1 MEDWLQEIWRVREE
15 EIYPQIFGPMPD
27 KVLPLPVEFILAILG
42 ERPVDPRWLQ
52 YAVIEIEPNKNR
64 PDWVYVTDALS
75 TPWNV
80 KDESELDPDPDAI
93 SGMGFEMMFRT
104 SQRAGWAVDI
114 LHRLMAYQIGVA
126 YDILKGR
133 LFNYGNWMPIN
144 GPISHDYPNTPVR
157 GVLMTR
163 PLDVQSQFKLR
174 SGKVDLLQIVGI
186 TGQELAYLL
195 HAGPDALVGLLY
207 DQKAAPVTNPN
218 RTSIKLPANYQLSAE
233 LAKRF

>member
-15 EIYPQIFGPMPD
+15 EIYPQIFGPLPD
-27 KVLPLPVEFILAILG
+27 KVLPLPIEAILGILG
-42 ERPVDPRWLQ
+42 ERPVDPRWLR

-75 TPWNV
+75 TPWNI
-80 KDESELDPDPDAI
+80 KESNELDPNGM
-93 SGMGFEMMFRT
+93 SGMGFEMMLRT
-104 SQRAGWAVDI
+104 SQRSGWAVDI

-133 LFNYGNWMPIN
+133 LFNYGDWMPLN
-144 GPISHDYPNTPVR
+144 GPISHDYPTTPVR
-157 GVLMTR
+157 GILMTR
-163 PLDVQSQFKLR
+163 PLDLESQFKLP

-186 TGQELAYLL
+186 TGNELAYLL
-195 HAGPDALVGLLY
+195 QRGPDTLVGQLY
-207 DQKAAPVTNPN
+207 DQKAAPITNPG
-218 RTSIKLPANYQLSAE
+218 RAAIKLNETFTLSPE